1 MRRPKGGAINKRS
14 VRDLDLRGK
23 RVLVRVDF
31 NVPVKDGQ
39 VTDDTRIQRA
49 LPTIRHILSEGGR
62 PILVSHLGRPKGEPD
77 PTYAMDPVAERLE
90 ELLGERV
97 LKLDEAVGPEV
108 ETALDDWAEQGV
120 VLLENSRFYPGETK
134 NDPELSDQLASLADL
149 YVDDAFGAAHRAHAT
164 TVGVAERLEELLGE
178 PVLKLDAA
186 VGPEVE
192 EALDEWDGSGVVLLE
207 NSRFYPGETKN
218 DPEFS
223 DQLAAPFDLY
233 VDDAFGAAHRAHA
246 TTVGV
251 AERLPAA
258 AGLLLEEEV
267 DYLDGVLE
275 DPERPFVAI
284 LGGAKV
290 SDKLG
295 VIRSLLGV
303 ADTLLVGGAMCFTF
317 FKAQGYEVGNSLV
330 EEDHLE
336 EASRLVDEAGE
347 KLVLPMD
354 VVVADEMEEGAETEV
369 VGIDEIPAGKM
380 GLDIG
385 PRTVELFEEHIS
397 GARTI
402 FWNGPMGVFEIDAFA
417 KGTEGV
423 ARAVARASA
432 QGATSVIGG
441 GDSVAAV
448 AKLGLEDGMSH
459 ISTGGGASLE
469 YVEGKELPG
478 VSVLPDKG
486 N

>member
-1 MRRPKGGAINKRS
+1 MNKRS
-14 VRDLDLRGK
+14 VRDLDLNGK

-39 VTDDTRIQRA
+39 VTDYTRIQRA

-62 PILVSHLGRPKGEPD
+62 PILISHLGRPKGEPD
-77 PTYAMDPVAERLE
+77 PKYTMDPVA
-90 ELLGERV
+90 
-97 LKLDEAVGPEV
+97 K
-108 ETALDDWAEQGV
+108 
-120 VLLENSRFYPGETK
+120 
-134 NDPELSDQLASLADL
+134 
-149 YVDDAFGAAHRAHAT
+149 
-164 TVGVAERLEELLGE
+164 RLEELLGE

-192 EALDEWDGSGVVLLE
+192 EALDNWDGRGVVLLE
-207 NSRFYPGETKN
+207 NSRFYPGETEN

-223 DQLAAPFDLY
+223 EQLGALAELY

-275 DPERPFVAI
+275 NSERPFVAI

-295 VIRSLLGV
+295 VIESLLEV
-303 ADTLLVGGAMCFTF
+303 ADTLLIGGAMCFTF
-317 FKAQGYEVGNSLV
+317 FKAQGYEVGDSLV
-330 EEDHLE
+330 EDDYLE
-336 EASRLVDEAGE
+336 EARRLMDEAGE
-347 KLVLPMD
+347 KLVLPVD
-354 VVVADEMEEGAETEV
+354 VVVAERMEEDAGSET
-369 VGIDEIPAGKM
+369 VGVENIPSDKM

-397 GARTI
+397 GAKTI

-417 KGTEGV
+417 RGTEGV
-423 ARAVARASA
+423 ARAVAAASER
-432 QGATSVIGG
+432 GATSVIGG

-448 AKLGLEDGMSH
+448 RKLGLEDEMSH

-478 VSVLPDKG
+478 VAALPEKG
-486 N
+486 A

>member
-1 MRRPKGGAINKRS
+1 MLRRPKGGAINKRS
-14 VRDLDLRGK
+14 VRDLDVKGK

-31 NVPVKDGQ
+31 NVPVRDGQ
-39 VTDDTRIQRA
+39 VTDDTRIRRA
-49 LPTIRHILSEGGR
+49 LPTIRHILSEGGC
-62 PILVSHLGRPKGEPD
+62 PILISHLGRPKGEPD
-77 PTYAMDPVAERLE
+77 PAYAMDPVAATLE

-108 ETALDDWAEQGV
+108 ERALDDWAGRGV

-134 NDPELSDQLASLADL
+134 NDPELSDQLASLA
-149 YVDDAFGAAHRAHAT
+149 
-164 TVGVAERLEELLGE
+164 
-178 PVLKLDAA
+178 
-186 VGPEVE
+186 
-192 EALDEWDGSGVVLLE
+192 
-207 NSRFYPGETKN
+207 
-218 DPEFS
+218 
-223 DQLAAPFDLY
+223 DLY

-295 VIRSLLGV
+295 VIESLLRV
-303 ADTLLVGGAMCFTF
+303 ADTLLIGGAMCFTF
-317 FKAQGYEVGNSLV
+317 FRAQGYEVGNSLL
-330 EEDHLE
+330 EDDYLE
-336 EASRLVDEAGE
+336 EAKRLTEEAGG
-347 KLVLPMD
+347 KLVLPVD
-354 VVVADEMEEGAETEV
+354 VIVADAMEEGAEART
-369 VGIDEIPAGKM
+369 VGVDEIPPEGM

-385 PRTVELFEEHIS
+385 PRSVGLFEERIS

-402 FWNGPMGVFEIDAFA
+402 FWNGPMGVFEIEAFA
-417 KGTEGV
+417 GGTEGV
-423 ARAVARASA
+423 ARAVAAAGER
-432 QGATSVIGG
+432 GATSVIGG

-448 AKLGLEDGMSH
+448 RKLSLEDEMSH

-478 VSVLPDKG
+478 VAALPEKG
-486 N
+486 A

>member
-1 MRRPKGGAINKRS
+1 MNKRS
-14 VRDLDLRGK
+14 ARDLDVRGK

-62 PILVSHLGRPKGEPD
+62 PILISHLGRPKGEPE
-77 PTYAMDPVAERLE
+77 PEYAMDP
-90 ELLGERV
+90 
-97 LKLDEAVGPEV
+97 
-108 ETALDDWAEQGV
+108 
-120 VLLENSRFYPGETK
+120 
-134 NDPELSDQLASLADL
+134 
-149 YVDDAFGAAHRAHAT
+149 
-164 TVGVAERLEELLGE
+164 VAERLEELLGE

-192 EALDEWDGSGVVLLE
+192 KELDNWDGRGVVLLE

-223 DQLAAPFDLY
+223 EQLASLADLY

-258 AGLLLEEEV
+258 AGLLLEEEM

-275 DPERPFVAI
+275 NPERPFVAI

-295 VIRSLLGV
+295 VIESLLEV
-303 ADTLLVGGAMCFTF
+303 ADTLLIGGAMCFTF
-317 FKAQGYEVGNSLV
+317 FKAQGYEVGDSLV
-330 EEDHLE
+330 EDDYLE
-336 EASRLVDEAGE
+336 EARRLMDEAGD
-347 KLVLPMD
+347 KLVLPAD
-354 VVVADEMEEGAETEV
+354 VVVADRMEEDAESET
-369 VGIDEIPAGKM
+369 VGVDNIPPYKM

-397 GARTI
+397 GAKTI
-402 FWNGPMGVFEIDAFA
+402 FWNGPMGVFEIEAFA

-423 ARAVARASA
+423 ARAVAAASA
-432 QGATSVIGG
+432 EGTTSVIGG

-448 AKLGLEDGMSH
+448 RKLGLEDRMSH

-478 VSVLPDKG
+478 VAALPEKG
-486 N
+486 A

>member
-1 MRRPKGGAINKRS
+1 MNKRS
-14 VRDLDLRGK
+14 VRDLDVGDK

-31 NVPVKDGQ
+31 NVPVKDGE
-39 VTDDTRIQRA
+39 VTDDTRIMRA
-49 LPTIRHILSEGGR
+49 LPTIGHLLSEGAK
-62 PILVSHLGRPKGEPD
+62 PILISHLGRPKGEPD
-77 PTYAMDPVAERLE
+77 PKYAMDPVAAK
-90 ELLGERV
+90 LG
-97 LKLDEAVGPEV
+97 
-108 ETALDDWAEQGV
+108 
-120 VLLENSRFYPGETK
+120 
-134 NDPELSDQLASLADL
+134 
-149 YVDDAFGAAHRAHAT
+149 
-164 TVGVAERLEELLGE
+164 ELLGE

-192 EALDEWDGSGVVLLE
+192 EALEDWDGRGVVLLE

-218 DPEFS
+218 DPGLS
-223 DQLAAPFDLY
+223 DQLAALADLY

-258 AGLLLEEEV
+258 AGLLLEEEI

-295 VIRSLLGV
+295 VIESLLRT
-303 ADTLLVGGAMCFTF
+303 ADSLLVGGAMCFTF
-317 FKAQGYEVGNSLV
+317 FKARGYEVGGSLV
-330 EEDHLE
+330 EDDYLE
-336 EASRLVDEAGE
+336 EAKRLMEEAGAS
-347 KLVLPMD
+347 LVLPVD
-354 VVVADEMEEGAETEV
+354 VVVAEKMEEGAEAETV
-369 VGIDEIPAGKM
+369 AVDDIPSGKM

-385 PRTVELFEEHIS
+385 PETVALFEERIA

-402 FWNGPMGVFEIDAFA
+402 FWNGPMGVFEIEAFA

-423 ARAVARASA
+423 ARAVAEASA
-432 QGATSVIGG
+432 GGATSVIGG

-448 AKLGLEDGMSH
+448 NKLGLEDRMSH

-478 VSVLPDKG
+478 VAVLPDK
-486 N
+486 

>member
-1 MRRPKGGAINKRS
+1 MNKRS
-14 VRDLDLRGK
+14 VRDFDVQGK
-23 RVLVRVDF
+23 KVLVRVDF
-31 NVPVKDGQ
+31 NVPVKEGQ

-62 PILVSHLGRPKGEPD
+62 PILISHLGRPKGSPD
-77 PTYAMDPVAERLE
+77 PAYAMDPVA
-90 ELLGERV
+90 V
-97 LKLDEAVGPEV
+97 
-108 ETALDDWAEQGV
+108 
-120 VLLENSRFYPGETK
+120 
-134 NDPELSDQLASLADL
+134 
-149 YVDDAFGAAHRAHAT
+149 
-164 TVGVAERLEELLGE
+164 RLEELLGE

-192 EALDEWDGSGVVLLE
+192 SALDDWDGRGVVLLE

-218 DPEFS
+218 DPDLSE
-223 DQLAAPFDLY
+223 QLASLADLY

-295 VIRSLLGV
+295 VIESLLGV
-303 ADTLLVGGAMCFTF
+303 ADTLLIGGAMCFTF
-317 FKAQGYEVGNSLV
+317 FRAQGYEVGNSLV
-330 EEDHLE
+330 EDDYLE
-336 EASRLVDEAGE
+336 EAKRLTQEAEG
-347 KLVLPMD
+347 KLVLPVD
-354 VVVADEMEEGAETEV
+354 VIVADALEEGAEART
-369 VGIDEIPAGKM
+369 VGVDEIPPDKM

-385 PRTVELFEEHIS
+385 PRSVELFEERVS

-417 KGTEGV
+417 GGTEGV
-423 ARAVARASA
+423 ARAVAAASA
-432 QGATSVIGG
+432 EGATSVIGG

-448 AKLGLEDGMSH
+448 RKLGLEDEMSH

-478 VSVLPDKG
+478 VAALPEKG
-486 N
+486 A

>member
-1 MRRPKGGAINKRS
+1 MNKRS
-14 VRDLDLRGK
+14 ARDLDMRGK

-62 PILVSHLGRPKGEPD
+62 PILISHLGRPKGEPE
-77 PTYAMDPVAERLE
+77 PEYAMDP
-90 ELLGERV
+90 
-97 LKLDEAVGPEV
+97 
-108 ETALDDWAEQGV
+108 
-120 VLLENSRFYPGETK
+120 
-134 NDPELSDQLASLADL
+134 
-149 YVDDAFGAAHRAHAT
+149 
-164 TVGVAERLEELLGE
+164 VAERLEELLGE

-192 EALDEWDGSGVVLLE
+192 KELDNWDGLGVVLLE

-223 DQLAAPFDLY
+223 EQLASLADLY

-275 DPERPFVAI
+275 NPERPFVAI

-295 VIRSLLGV
+295 VIESLLEV
-303 ADTLLVGGAMCFTF
+303 ADTLLIGGAMCFTF
-317 FKAQGYEVGNSLV
+317 FKAQDYEVGDSLV
-330 EEDHLE
+330 EDDYLE
-336 EASRLVDEAGE
+336 EARRLMDEAGD
-347 KLVLPMD
+347 KLVLPAD
-354 VVVADEMEEGAETEV
+354 VVVADRMEEGAESET
-369 VGIDEIPAGKM
+369 VGVDNIPPYKM

-397 GARTI
+397 GAKTI
-402 FWNGPMGVFEIDAFA
+402 FWNGPMGVFEIEAFA

-423 ARAVARASA
+423 ARAVAAASA
-432 QGATSVIGG
+432 EGTTSVIGG

-448 AKLGLEDGMSH
+448 RKLGLEDRMSH

-478 VSVLPDKG
+478 VAALPEKG
-486 N
+486 A